1 MGQTNGLNR
10 LRAEREARGWSQD
23 FLAEMI
29 GMHRP
34 RIHDWETS
42 KRFPDHRS
50 VLRLSSAFDVS
61 FARIYDWLDTPYEAP
76 RAKAQ

>member
-1 MGQTNGLNR
+1 VTTARQHNR
-10 LRAEREARGWSQD
+10 LRAEREARGWTQLE
-23 FLAEMI
+23 LAEIMGI
-29 GMHRP
+29 TRP
-34 RIHDWETS
+34 RLSEWETGGI
-42 KRFPDHRS
+42 FPDHRS